1 MGRQEGPHIM
11 RNTRRLVAAFA
22 AMALFAAACGSD
34 GGEDTTAGEGDETTA
49 PATGD
54 GENEADTGG
63 ETDAGGEGDTGG
75 ESAAGGGI
83 DVEAMIA
90 AGTDC
95 EPPSGEPLKI
105 GYAADLSEV
114 GGYADKPGSE
124 AAQFAAELLN
134 CAGGIDGTPV
144 EVTVQNI
151 QGDPDVT
158 QRAAQDLLDDGVHAI
173 LGPPFSDFGLPLLQI
188 TAGQVPVVFVAS
200 TEALLSDPETG
211 AFLMAFDDPAQATAA
226 AQFATGDLGAET
238 AVTLSSSDAPYF
250 QQNPEMFAEEFTAQG
265 GEHLGDYTFSLED
278 SDFSTQ
284 VNQIAALDPQP
295 DVVYTAMIMPQTG
308 TLLGQLR
315 SAGIE
320 ADVIG
325 ADSFDATEVVGAG
338 DVAEG
343 VYYTTHAFPEEGSTT
358 AAFLDAFEEAN
369 GRELETVS
377 LGVLAADAV
386 VLIADAYRRAGALD
400 AQAIGEQIAATE
412 DLQVVT
418 GSVTYDGSGTPTK
431 PVFIH
436 QIVDGEATL
445 ATTITP

>member
-1 MGRQEGPHIM
+1 M
-11 RNTRRLVAAFA
+11 RTMNRRLLAAFA
-22 AMALFAAACGSD
+22 AVSLLAAACGGGDEEPSEPEAEE
-34 GGEDTTAGEGDETTA
+34 GTETESGEDEGDDGEGD
-49 PATGD
+49 G
-54 GENEADTGG
+54 
-63 ETDAGGEGDTGG
+63 GDT
-75 ESAAGGGI
+75 AAGGI

-95 EPPSGEPLKI
+95 EPLDGEPLKI

-114 GGYADKPGSE
+114 GGYADQPGSE

-144 EVTVQNI
+144 EVTVQDI

-188 TAGQVPVVFVAS
+188 TQGQVPVVFVAS
-200 TEALLSDPETG
+200 TEVLLSDPDTN
-211 AFLMAFDDPAQATAA
+211 AFLMAFDDPAQAAAA
-226 AQFATGDLGAET
+226 AQFAAGDLGAQT

-250 QQNPEMFAEEFTAQG
+250 QQNPEMFAEEFAAQG

-315 SAGIE
+315 SAGVE

-343 VYYTTHAFPEEGSTT
+343 VYYTTHAFPEEGSLTK
-358 AAFLDAFEEAN
+358 AFIDAFAEAN
-369 GRELETVS
+369 GRDLETVS
-377 LGVLAADAV
+377 IAVLAADAV
-386 VLIADAYRRAGALD
+386 VLVADAYQRAGSLD
-400 AQAIGEQIAATE
+400 AQAIAEEIKVTQ

-418 GSVTYDGSGTPTK
+418 GTVSYEDSGTPTK
-431 PVFIH
+431 SVFIH

-445 ATTITP
+445 AGTITP